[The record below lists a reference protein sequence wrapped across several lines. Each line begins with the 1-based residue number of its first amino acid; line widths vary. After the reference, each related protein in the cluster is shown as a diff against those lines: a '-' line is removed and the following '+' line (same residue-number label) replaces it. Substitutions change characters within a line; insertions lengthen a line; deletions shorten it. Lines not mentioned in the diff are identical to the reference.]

1 MAHCVDSHGVH
12 VVVRWE
18 VLGHTLYGGSMVYN
32 GIVDHQ
38 YINYAWFNGTSH
50 PPNIKYPHM
59 APQRNRSH
67 AKPSGLGWYFISV
80 WLYAKIIKNWRF
92 SQWIME
98 REYFV
103 GFAGY
108 STGNLMGSDEAIT
121 HKFTWIYDPPMQSF
135 NIIVY
140 IYIYTQYV
148 HQYDIWNYFGES
160 WN

>member
-140 IYIYTQYV
+140 IYTQYV